1 MRGTSRADLA
11 GAPGGGIRLGEA
23 ARRRHEEVVSVAL
36 VVVLLAGLLLLSARR
51 PLAADGGTAR
61 RRPASSNG
69 LWILGAV
76 AVGLL
81 LLRFGLQWLA
91 VVGGVLVAVARV
103 AGPLLRLWP
112 FLGQLRGHGAS
123 GPRSE
128 PDGAGGHPGGGS
140 SARRARMTQ
149 EEALAVL
156 GLNPGASREDVQR
169 EYRRLIKK
177 LHPDLGGSTYLT
189 AKLNEARDILL

>member
-1 MRGTSRADLA
+1 M
-11 GAPGGGIRLGEA
+11 
-23 ARRRHEEVVSVAL
+23 VSVVI
-36 VVVLLAGLLLLSARR
+36 VVVLLAGLLLLTAERR
-51 PLAADGGTAR
+51 PGAVEGGTAPR
-61 RRPASSNG
+61 KRMSSSG
-69 LWILGAV
+69 LWVLAAV

-91 VVGGVLVAVARV
+91 VVGGVLLAVLRV
-103 AGPLLRLWP
+103 VGPLLRLWP
-112 FLGQLRGHGAS
+112 FLGQLRGRVAGGPPPGANDA
-123 GPRSE
+123 GPR
-128 PDGAGGHPGGGS
+128 GG
-140 SARRARMTQ
+140 RMARMTE

-189 AKLNEARDILL
+189 AKLNEARDVLL

>member
-1 MRGTSRADLA
+1 
-11 GAPGGGIRLGEA
+11 
-23 ARRRHEEVVSVAL
+23 
-36 VVVLLAGLLLLSARR
+36 
-51 PLAADGGTAR
+51 
-61 RRPASSNG
+61 
-69 LWILGAV
+69 V

-91 VVGGVLVAVARV
+91 VVGGVLVAVLRV

-112 FLGQLRGHGAS
+112 FLGQLRGQGGSRAAA
-123 GPRSE
+123 
-128 PDGAGGHPGGGS
+128 DGAGGGPGGGS
-140 SARRARMTQ
+140 SARPARMTR

-177 LHPDLGGSTYLT
+177 LHPDLGGSTYLS
-189 AKLNEARDILL
+189 AKLNEARDVLL

>member
-1 MRGTSRADLA
+1 
-11 GAPGGGIRLGEA
+11 
-23 ARRRHEEVVSVAL
+23 VSVAL
-36 VVVLLAGLLLLSARR
+36 VVVLLAGLLLLTSRR
-51 PLAADGGTAR
+51 GAPAAEGGTAQ

-81 LLRFGLQWLA
+81 LLRFGMQWLA
-91 VVGGVLVAVARV
+91 VVGGVLVAVLRV

-112 FLGQLRGHGAS
+112 FLGQLRGHGAG
-123 GPRSE
+123 GPRTA
-128 PDGAGGHPGGGS
+128 PDGAGGRPGRGS
-140 SARRARMTQ
+140 PARMTH